1 MYSADYQMDTS
12 VITAVVMLGGLIIG
26 LGVASRHYLGMRAI
40 RVQDTLSYDPLL
52 VATSVVIAV
61 IAAPGAP
68 ASTSGTA
75 SAAAF
80 LLPLIMGLSS
90 IGFIF
95 CAVIALSPT
104 AAEIVEEHELMRRI
118 GRVPK
123 HAPTPPARGPAPDG
137 SGAPRPAEP
146 GSLFRSASWDNDR
159 S

>member
-1 MYSADYQMDTS
+1 MA
-12 VITAVVMLGGLIIG
+12 ALR
-26 LGVASRHYLGMRAI
+26 VA
-40 RVQDTLSYDPLL
+40 
-52 VATSVVIAV
+52 
-61 IAAPGAP
+61 AAPGALV
-68 ASTSGTA
+68 STSGTA

-80 LLPLIMGLSS
+80 LMPLILGLSS

-123 HAPTPPARGPAPDG
+123 HAPTPPPGRGPASGG
-137 SGAPRPAEP
+137 SGAPRPDEP
-146 GSLFRSASWDNDR
+146 GSLFRPASWDRDR